1 MSCSFELLKDFMKF
15 FIYSK
20 DYISINFMARKL
32 VSYMTSIYNEQIFL
46 SRFSSSIKPKP
57 GTVSNE

>member
-1 MSCSFELLKDFMKF
+1 MSCSIEFLKDFLKF

-57 GTVSNE
+57 GAGSKE